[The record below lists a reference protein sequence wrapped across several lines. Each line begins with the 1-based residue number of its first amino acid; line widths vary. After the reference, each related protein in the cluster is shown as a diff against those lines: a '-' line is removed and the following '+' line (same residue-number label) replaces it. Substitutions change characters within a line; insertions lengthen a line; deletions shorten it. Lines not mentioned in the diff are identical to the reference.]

1 MSNFNGVRTIMI
13 NLNRVR
19 IIIYCIAVIVFIAGV
34 SMSSA
39 LLRQIAFLILVVW
52 CIASLILQK
61 YCKKK
66 KS

>member
-1 MSNFNGVRTIMI
+1 MI